1 MKISELTNDEFQMFI
16 DTYPLS
22 SIYQTVEYALLMNTE
37 GFDSILLGLKEK
49 EKVLAASVFLIEKGT
64 KYKIAY
70 APRGFLIDYTNPS
83 LLKTFTKL
91 TKQYLNKRGIMSIR
105 LNPLCI
111 KNTYDMK
118 KGEFFKNEAYDSIFK
133 NLKKLGYKHLGYNAY
148 FEAMKP
154 RFVAMIDLNKPYYE
168 IFKNIKKEY
177 RTKIRTAAKIG
188 IKVHMGTERELDYL
202 YMHTQNKYPRD
213 LVYFKNAY
221 KYFNRKNKAA
231 FFYTKLDTVAY
242 LKYMQEEYQK
252 ANTNYLLILNKIN
265 TDKEH
270 REKWIG
276 EKIKQ
281 DKILETKKQDLIEA
295 TELLQNNPNGI
306 VTSSVFVIKNKKEVT
321 LFMDGYNPKY
331 KSLNAK
337 HLLIW
342 KLCEKY
348 ANEGY
353 KTLHLGGIAQ
363 VTLKENKYA
372 GLNQFKLN
380 FNAYAVE
387 YMGDLE
393 LVVNHPLYLL
403 KKTISPIPDI
413 LKK

>member
-1 MKISELTNDEFQMFI
+1 MEITELTNDEFQLFI

-37 GFDSILLGLKEK
+37 GFDSILLGLKDGN
-49 EKVLAASVFLIEKGT
+49 KVLAASVFLIEKGT

-70 APRGFLIDYTNPS
+70 APRGFLLDYTNTT

-91 TKQYLNKRGIMSIR
+91 AKKYLNKLGIMSIR
-105 LNPLCI
+105 LSPLLI

-118 KGEFFKNEAYDSIFK
+118 KGEFLKNETYDSIFL
-133 NLKKLGYKHLGYNAY
+133 NLKKLGYKHLGYNSY

-154 RFVAMIDLNKPYYE
+154 RFVAIIDLDKPYYE
-168 IFKNIKKEY
+168 IFQNIKKEY
-177 RTKIRTAAKIG
+177 RTKIRTAFKVG
-188 IKVHMGTERELDYL
+188 ITVHIGTEQELDYL

-213 LVYFKNAY
+213 LNYFKNAY
-221 KYFNRKNKAA
+221 KYFSRKGKVE
-231 FFYTKLDTVAY
+231 FFYTKLNTISY

-252 ANTNYLLILNKIN
+252 ENTIYLNLLNRIN
-265 TDKEH
+265 TERDN
-270 REKWIG
+270 RERWIN
-276 EKIKQ
+276 EKMKQ
-281 DKILETKKQDLIEA
+281 DRILENKKQELMRA
-295 TELLQNNPNGI
+295 TELLQKNPEGI
-306 VTSSVFVIKNKKEVT
+306 ITSSILVVKEKTEVT
-321 LFMDGYNPKY
+321 VLMDGYNPKF
-331 KSLNAK
+331 KSFNAK

-348 ANEGY
+348 ANKGY
-353 KTLHLGGIAQ
+353 KTLNLGGIAQ

-387 YMGDLE
+387 YIGDLE
-393 LVVNHPLYLL
+393 LIVNHPLYLL
-403 KKTISPIPDI
+403 NKTVSPIPDI

>member
-1 MKISELTNDEFQMFI
+1 MKIAELTNDEFQSFI
-16 DTYPLS
+16 DAYPLS

-49 EKVLAASVFLIEKGT
+49 DKVIAASVFLIEKQN

-70 APRGFLIDYTNPS
+70 APRGFLLDYTNLS

-91 TKQYLNKRGIMSIR
+91 AKQYLNKRGIMSIR
-105 LNPLCI
+105 LNPLLI

-118 KGEFFKNEAYDSIFK
+118 KGEFRKNEAYDSIFK

-188 IKVHMGTERELDYL
+188 IKVHIGTEKELDYL

-213 LVYFKNAY
+213 LAYFKNAY
-221 KYFNRKNKAA
+221 KYFNRKNKVA

-242 LKYMQEEYQK
+242 LNYMQQEYQK
-252 ANTNYLLILNKIN
+252 ANANYLLILNKIN

-281 DKILETKKQDLIEA
+281 DKILETKKQDLVQA
-295 TELLQNNPNGI
+295 TELLQNNPSGI
-306 VTSSVFVIKNKKEVT
+306 VTSSVFVIKEKKEAT
-321 LFMDGYNPKY
+321 IFMDGYNPMY
-331 KSLNAK
+331 KSFNAK

-353 KTLHLGGIAQ
+353 KTLHLGGLAQ

-387 YMGDLE
+387 YIGDLE
-393 LVVNHPLYLL
+393 LVVNRPLYLL
-403 KKTISPIPDI
+403 NKTISPIPDI